1 MNSKKKKSAVKQI
14 RKKKGDREADL
25 KRTKNEK
32 TKINCLLRFFFFV
45 CVLQVTADEEGKN
58 GGSRSKSH
66 CFQVLPRGGA

>member
-1 MNSKKKKSAVKQI
+1 
-14 RKKKGDREADL
+14 
-25 KRTKNEK
+25 
-32 TKINCLLRFFFFV
+32 LLRFFFFV